1 LPDVIVI
8 FLLPYA
14 EPGGKRRKRGEYARI
29 PADLAQ
35 PLIAGGIAR
44 LLRVVKESDE
54 ATED

>member
-1 LPDVIVI
+1 MI

-54 ATED
+54 ATEDETQS